1 MDDKVTLR
9 EQTALRPLQTICS
22 LQTVRTQASHLP
34 LLPPSERGLRQRCFA
49 LLCTFQARP
58 PLFVNGRGGGRP
70 VEVRDWHFCTR
81 TGIYGCQLRDA
92 ITGVTKKHQKFIF
105 KYWAFSQK
113 SYLNMWRFNKSISAV
128 LKFVICISVKFQS
141 ASVI

>member
-1 MDDKVTLR
+1 MGDKVTLR

-34 LLPPSERGLRQRCFA
+34 LLPLSERGLRQRCFA

-105 KYWAFSQK
+105 KYLVFSQK
-113 SYLNMWRFNKSISAV
+113 SYLNMWCFEKV
-128 LKFVICISVKFQS
+128 HICIPK
-141 ASVI
+141 IPYLHT